1 MNELEHRYEVKVERR
16 EKAARL
22 DQATKA
28 VLKEAGM
35 MNEKNKLKINGVS
48 PKMLKV
54 MKMEYVNC
62 PVLEQEVH
70 FVQCFVCPNFQ
81 SRLNKMVLCRGE
93 PLN

>member
-1 MNELEHRYEVKVERR
+1 MNELEHKYEVKVERR
-16 EKAARL
+16 EKAVRL

-28 VLKEAGM
+28 ALKEAGM
-35 MNEKNKLKINGVS
+35 MNENNKLKINGVS

-62 PVLEQEVH
+62 PVLEHEVH

>member
-28 VLKEAGM
+28 ALKEAGM
-35 MNEKNKLKINGVS
+35 MNEHNKLKINGVS

-54 MKMEYVNC
+54 MKMEYVDC
-62 PVLEQEVH
+62 PVLEREVH

>member
-54 MKMEYVNC
+54 MKTEYVNC